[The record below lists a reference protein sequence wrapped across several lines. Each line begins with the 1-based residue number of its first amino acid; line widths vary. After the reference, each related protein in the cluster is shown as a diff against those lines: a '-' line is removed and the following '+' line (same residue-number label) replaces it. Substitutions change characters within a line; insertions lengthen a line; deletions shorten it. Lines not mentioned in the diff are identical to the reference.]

1 MREATDV
8 LWPHSILTPVA
19 EIHNVKGLLTVEGNI
34 VQLSAV
40 SRVTTGREEVP
51 LRHLKLEQEQAQV
64 TLCLWREAAVES
76 VEVGTKIRVTHV
88 KLSSSAYGDQ
98 LQSTAYTEIEVIR
111 INEESTVEVLGV
123 TDSPQD
129 GFAELLLSTN
139 EQVVV
144 DKSVWEPF
152 EELLAKDRVFVRL
165 MKNGVKVVKL
175 ESVHPPPES

>member
-1 MREATDV
+1 MKGYSVRGGSPPFALIATRETTFFRSSPVNVDETLMREATDV

-40 SRVTTGREEVP
+40 SRVTTGQEEVP

-76 VEVGTKIRVTHV
+76 VEVGTKITVTHV

-98 LQSTAYTEIEVIR
+98 LQSTAEIEV
-111 INEESTVEVLGV
+111 G
-123 TDSPQD
+123 
-129 GFAELLLSTN
+129 
-139 EQVVV
+139 
-144 DKSVWEPF
+144 
-152 EELLAKDRVFVRL
+152 
-165 MKNGVKVVKL
+165 
-175 ESVHPPPES
+175 